1 MITVR
6 AVGDLVLEREDAS
19 SLLAPARDLLAGS
32 DLLIG
37 HLEIPHL
44 DTGIDGGVVQTT
56 DVPALPGPPAA
67 LDALAEAG
75 FGILTLAG
83 NHVYDFGPDGIR
95 ATVRHCTDRGLRTAG
110 VGDSL
115 EEAFTPVIA
124 DVDGTR
130 IAVLSVNCVGPRETW
145 ASSLKPGAAYVEV
158 ITHYEVRGANPG
170 GPPRVRTYADPV
182 SLRRL
187 IDAVE
192 VAAALADVVVVALH
206 KGLVHVPV
214 EIADYEIE
222 VSHAVVDAGAHA
234 VIGHHAHI
242 AKGVEVYRGRAIFHG
257 LGNFATVT
265 RALSVSPDGS
275 PERVAWARQ
284 RRRLFGFEPDAAMP
298 DYPFHPESRHTAI
311 AELVIGGDGEV
322 RAALLPCWIDDD
334 ARPVP
339 VGSSGLG
346 TRVADYFRMITA
358 AAGFSTDLVWDD
370 DRLVVRAGESTS

>member
-1 MITVR
+1 VTTIR
-6 AVGDLVLEREDAS
+6 AVGDLVLEREDARP
-19 SLLAPARDLLAGS
+19 LLAPARDLLRES

-37 HLEIPHL
+37 QLEIPHL
-44 DTGIDGGVVQTT
+44 DADVDGAVVQTT
-56 DVPALPGPPAA
+56 DVPALPGPPSA
-67 LDALAEAG
+67 LDALADAG

-83 NHVYDFGPDGIR
+83 NHVYDFGPEGIR
-95 ATVRHCTDRGLRTAG
+95 GTVRHCAERGLRTVG

-115 EEAFTPVIA
+115 DEAFTPAITE
-124 DVDGTR
+124 VDGTR

-170 GPPRVRTYADPV
+170 GPPRVRTYAEST
-182 SLRRL
+182 SLGRL
-187 IDAVE
+187 REAVE
-192 VAAALADVVVVALH
+192 VAAAHADVVVVALH

-214 EIADYEIE
+214 DIADYEIE
-222 VSHAVVDAGAHA
+222 ISHAVVDAGAHA

-242 AKGVEVYRGRAIFHG
+242 AKGVEIHRGRPIFHG

-265 RALSVSPDGS
+265 RALSVSAEGS

-311 AELVIGGDGEV
+311 AELVVEDGEV
-322 RAALLPCWIDDD
+322 SAALLPCWIDDE

-339 VGSSGLG
+339 VGRSDRGEQ
-346 TRVADYFRMITA
+346 VAQYMRTITA
-358 AAGFSTDLVWDD
+358 HAGFTTELAWDG
-370 DRLVVRAGESTS
+370 DRLVVRAGESTR

>member
-1 MITVR
+1 VTTIR
-6 AVGDLVLEREDAS
+6 AVGDLVLEREDAR
-19 SLLAPARDLLAGS
+19 SLLAPARELLRES

-37 HLEIPHL
+37 QLEIPHL
-44 DTGIDGGVVQTT
+44 DVELDGPVVQTT

-67 LDALAEAG
+67 LDALADAG

-83 NHVYDFGPDGIR
+83 NHVYDFGPEGVRD
-95 ATVRHCTDRGLRTAG
+95 TVRHCAERGLRTAG
-110 VGDSL
+110 VGENLD
-115 EEAFTPVIA
+115 EAFTPVIA

-130 IAVLSVNCVGPRETW
+130 VAVLSVNCVGPRETW

-170 GPPRVRTYADPV
+170 GPPRVRTYAEPT
-182 SLRRL
+182 SLGRL
-187 IDAVE
+187 REAVE
-192 VAAALADVVVVALH
+192 VAAAHAEVVVVALH
-206 KGLVHVPV
+206 KGLVHVPAD
-214 EIADYEIE
+214 IADYEIE

-234 VIGHHAHI
+234 VIAHHAHI

-265 RALSVSPDGS
+265 SALSVSPEGS

-298 DYPFHPESRHTAI
+298 EYPFHPESRNTAI
-311 AELVIGGDGEV
+311 AELVVEGGEV
-322 RAALLPCWIDDD
+322 RAALVPCWIDDE

-339 VGSSGLG
+339 VGRSERGEQ
-346 TRVADYFRMITA
+346 VAHYLRTITA
-358 AAGFSTDLVWDD
+358 HAGFATDLAWDG
-370 DRLVVRAGESTS
+370 DRLAVRAGESTR